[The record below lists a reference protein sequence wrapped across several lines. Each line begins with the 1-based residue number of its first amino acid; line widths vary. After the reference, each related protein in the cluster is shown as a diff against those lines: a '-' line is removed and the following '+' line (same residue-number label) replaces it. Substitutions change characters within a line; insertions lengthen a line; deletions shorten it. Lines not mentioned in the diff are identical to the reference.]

1 MSKKEDNS
9 DNESDDEPQQYSLV
23 PLDNK
28 KTPNFNFRKTE
39 VESAYFDQPNYES
52 FDNKETSCIKFS
64 EKGKQI
70 AFKRR
75 NSQEN
80 SIDKFYQK
88 AEVSPKIE
96 ENQPNLPNEE
106 QQIRKATKA

>member
-1 MSKKEDNS
+1 
-9 DNESDDEPQQYSLV
+9 V

-75 NSQEN
+75 NS
-80 SIDKFYQK
+80 
-88 AEVSPKIE
+88 
-96 ENQPNLPNEE
+96 
-106 QQIRKATKA
+106 